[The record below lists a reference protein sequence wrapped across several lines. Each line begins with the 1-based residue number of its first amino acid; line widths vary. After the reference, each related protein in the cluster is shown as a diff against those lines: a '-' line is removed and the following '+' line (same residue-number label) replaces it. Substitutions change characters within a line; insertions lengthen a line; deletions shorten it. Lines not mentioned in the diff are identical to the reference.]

1 MNDHNLQFANTVGL
15 RRKMYALGRTVEN
28 NAPMIHFPHIRHSV
42 DYEQLEVYLQF
53 ELHSMPY
60 QL

>member
-28 NAPMIHFPHIRHSV
+28 NAPMIHFYTPLNR
-42 DYEQLEVYLQF
+42 LRAT
-53 ELHSMPY
+53 
-60 QL
+60 